1 MDNTDY
7 SLDVFQGNQP
17 ISITNVNCDFFDQI
31 LGQEDIFGRILV
43 RAMDVKCV
51 VKILQHIDQL
61 QRAPTPNG
69 KKFVTSIRKHRN
81 MLHVNPS
88 KDVTMTFFENQCS
101 DPVLF
106 RRPELSEELEGEIK
120 ALFCGATQRKR
131 DTSPGQEVVAVSL
144 KKMLQF
150 ASKNKLRLAPPI
162 VNTMNSTVA
171 ISVLLAFYLSVSK
184 LEKGSFKSSYDL
196 SINLISTL
204 TSAKSFK
211 EWQMSTRN
219 AIVRTP
225 KSNSSSRLQGH
236 VTKFTR

>member
-7 SLDVFQGNQP
+7 SLDIYQGNQP
-17 ISITNVNCDFFDQI
+17 MSIRNVNCDFFDQI
-31 LGQEDIFGRILV
+31 LLQEDIFRRIV
-43 RAMDVKCV
+43 ERAMDVKCV
-51 VKILQHIDQL
+51 VKILKHIDQL
-61 QRAPTPNG
+61 ERAPTPNG

-101 DPVLF
+101 DRVLF
-106 RRPELSEELEGEIK
+106 RPELFEELVGDIK

-184 LEKGSFKSSYDL
+184 LEKGSFKSSYGL

-225 KSNSSSRLQGH
+225 KSNSSSLLQGH